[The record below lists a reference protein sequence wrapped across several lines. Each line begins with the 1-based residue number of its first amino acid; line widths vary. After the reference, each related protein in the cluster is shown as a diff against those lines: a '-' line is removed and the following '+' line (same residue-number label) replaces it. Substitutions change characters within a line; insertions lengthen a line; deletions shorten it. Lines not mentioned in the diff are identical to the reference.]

1 MQLYLLRH
9 GIATDRAEPT
19 CPTDSE
25 RELTQLGYKR
35 TRRAMKGLR
44 RLSLTPQLVL
54 TSPYRRAVQTAELA
68 ARCLRLSLSSDAFI
82 TTEELLPESP
92 PHALLDRLGS
102 FEGKNIL
109 IVGHAPHL
117 DTLLAAAV
125 GSRMPSITSMG
136 KAAVACL
143 ELGDPP
149 QLPAQLAWLVKPS
162 MLRLL
167 AKL

>member
-1 MQLYLLRH
+1 MQIYLIRH
-9 GIATDRAEPT
+9 GIAIDREDPDCPAEP
-19 CPTDSE
+19 E

-44 RLSLTPQLVL
+44 RLGLTPQIIL
-54 TSPYRRAVQTAELA
+54 TSPYRRCVQTAELA
-68 ARCLRLSLSSDAFI
+68 ARCLHLSQSAEAFMVS
-82 TTEELLPESP
+82 EDLLPESRP
-92 PHALLDRLGS
+92 NALLDSLAS
-102 FEGKNIL
+102 FEGKNML

-117 DTLLAAAV
+117 DMLLAAAV
-125 GSRMPSITSMG
+125 GSRTPAITSLG

-149 QLPAQLAWLVKPS
+149 QLPAQLAWLLKPS